1 MKQRQQKN
9 QKLRKIDFKQI
20 KKPGKEYDQ
29 GCRAGNDPYIPVSLF
44 FVIRESKDEGK
55 FHLTGVGTDGDVIS
69 CSDNRVHHF
78 FVGRNINGVLA
89 DQRCRNVVTCILI
102 NFQSGTGE
110 CCKILKDKGNL

>member
-1 MKQRQQKN
+1 MYTSAP
-9 QKLRKIDFKQI
+9 DFFI
-20 KKPGKEYDQ
+20 SFFAPNAVLTHG
-29 GCRAGNDPYIPVSLF
+29 AGRFRRPAHHSLF